1 MINMA
6 GIIATIEYNRL
17 ERLRREQEEKEKREK
32 EKNRGQGYFDSGSC
46 AENQRFPHLN
56 RGQGK

>member
-17 ERLRREQEEKEKREK
+17 ERLRREEEEKKKK
-32 EKNRGQGYFDSGSC
+32 EEDKKKEES
-46 AENQRFPHLN
+46 
-56 RGQGK
+56 KK

>member
-1 MINMA
+1 MA

-17 ERLRREQEEKEKREK
+17 ERLRREQEEKEKERRDK

-46 AENQRFPHLN
+46 AENQRFPL
-56 RGQGK
+56 